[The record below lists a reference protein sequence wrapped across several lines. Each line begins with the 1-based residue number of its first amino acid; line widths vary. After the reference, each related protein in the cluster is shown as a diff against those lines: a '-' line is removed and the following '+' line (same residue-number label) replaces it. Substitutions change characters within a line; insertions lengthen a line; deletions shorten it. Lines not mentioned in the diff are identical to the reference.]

1 VTDEVWAFA
10 VSPGS
15 VPRID
20 TSLANVARAWN
31 YMVGGKDNFEV
42 DREAAR
48 QLMEV
53 APVIRIAA
61 PASRAFLRRAV
72 RYLAGDAGIRQ
83 FLDIGTGL
91 PTAGNTHEI
100 AQAAAPEC
108 RVVYVDNDPVVLV
121 HARALLTSDPSGV
134 TSYIDA
140 DARDPDTILRQAGAT
155 LDFAE
160 PVAIMMVD
168 LLNFIDDEAAASI
181 LPRLAAA
188 VVPGS
193 YLAIMHP
200 ASDLDP
206 ALLEAEQRWNELGAQ
221 PVRLRSR
228 EHIISFLAGLELVE
242 PGLVTVLLTSLGTR
256 SGLWAALAGAGPRRS
271 SCGRRR
277 CWNSATRPAGTRC
290 SPTSPWP
297 ATWGTP
303 GGAGPR

>member
-1 VTDEVWAFA
+1 MTNDSRAFA
-10 VSPGS
+10 AWPESMPK
-15 VPRID
+15 ID
-20 TSLANVARAWN
+20 TGLANVARAWN

-72 RYLAGDAGIRQ
+72 RYLADDAGIRQ

-91 PTAGNTHEI
+91 PTAGNTHEV
-100 AQAAAPEC
+100 AQGVAPEC

-121 HARALLTSDPSGV
+121 HARALLTSDPAGV

-140 DARDPDTILRQAGAT
+140 DARDPDTIVSQAGAR
-155 LDFAE
+155 LDFGQ

-168 LLNFIDDEAAASI
+168 LLNFIDDEAADSI
-181 LPRLAAA
+181 LSTLTAA

-206 ALLEAEQRWNELGAQ
+206 ALLEAGQRWNQLAAQ

-228 EHIISFLAGLELVE
+228 ADMTRFLAGLELVE
-242 PGLVTVLLTSLGTR
+242 PGLVTAPEWR
-256 SGLWAALAGAGPRRS
+256 PEA
-271 SCGRRR
+271 
-277 CWNSATRPAGTRC
+277 SARRPAQVIPLYGVVARK
-290 SPTSPWP
+290 P
-297 ATWGTP
+297 
-303 GGAGPR
+303 

>member
-1 VTDEVWAFA
+1 MTDDVRAFPA
-10 VSPGS
+10 LPGS
-15 VPRID
+15 MPKID
-20 TSLANVARAWN
+20 TGLANVARAWN
-31 YMVGGKDNFEV
+31 YMVGGKDNFEA

-72 RYLAGDAGIRQ
+72 HYLAAEAGIRQ

-100 AQAAAPEC
+100 AQAVAPEC
-108 RVVYVDNDPVVLV
+108 RVAYVDNDPVVLV
-121 HARALLTSDPSGV
+121 HARALLTSDPAGA

-140 DARDPDTILRQAGAT
+140 DARDPDTIVSQAGAT
-155 LDFAE
+155 LDFGE

-168 LLNFIDDEAAASI
+168 LLNFIDDEAAAAI
-181 LPRLAAA
+181 LPRLTAA

-206 ALLEAEQRWNELGAQ
+206 ALLEAGQRWNQLAAQ

-228 EHIISFLAGLELVE
+228 ADMTGFLAGLELVE
-242 PGLVTVLLTSLGTR
+242 PGLVTVPEWR
-256 SGLWAALAGAGPRRS
+256 PEAGARREAQVIPLYAVVA
-271 SCGRRR
+271 RK
-277 CWNSATRPAGTRC
+277 P
-290 SPTSPWP
+290 
-297 ATWGTP
+297 
-303 GGAGPR
+303 